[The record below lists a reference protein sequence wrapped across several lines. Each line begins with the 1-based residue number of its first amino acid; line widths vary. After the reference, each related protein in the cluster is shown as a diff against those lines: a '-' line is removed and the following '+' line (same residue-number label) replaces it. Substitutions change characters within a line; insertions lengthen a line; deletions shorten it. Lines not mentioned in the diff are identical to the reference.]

1 MRLPD
6 LLASKWGRMTVFFFL
21 YMTEGIPLGFT
32 ATAVAT
38 EMRRPGLG
46 PAEVGAFVGSLY
58 LPWAFKWIF
67 GPFVDVLSSERLG
80 RRRMWIV
87 LAQVLMVGTL
97 LAALPVSFT
106 TQLRLFTIL
115 ILIHNV
121 FGATQDVAIDA
132 LACSVLKEHERGLA
146 NGLMFGG
153 AYLGQAVG
161 GSGVLFLTGYVS
173 FKATFF
179 FVAAWI
185 LSITILVALPLRER
199 RSASTDEAPRP
210 GERGGARMGE
220 VPAGAG
226 MTRTDTGA
234 VSAPGLP
241 GAESG
246 MTRAGREIAAFVVDS
261 FRAFTGTRAAAV
273 GVLFALLPAGAYA
286 LGLALQSNL
295 AVELG
300 MDNSQIGWL
309 NLWSTIVSA
318 GACIL
323 GGFLSDRFGRR
334 KMLALYT
341 ASMSVPTLY
350 MAAVLQKHG
359 WIMPIDPQA
368 AGRPVAPQALI
379 IAFWA
384 ATLVYSL
391 FNGLMYGTRTALFMD
406 ITTPAVAAT
415 QFTAYMAMLNLVIA
429 YSARWQGVAVERW
442 GYPLTFVADAL
453 FGLVAIALLPLMAPV
468 KASSGPLTGMA
479 VSGPGPP
486 DREPA

>member
-1 MRLPD
+1 MKRPD
-6 LLASKWGRMTVFFFL
+6 LLSTKAGRLAAFFFL

-38 EMRRPGLG
+38 EMRRQGLG

-58 LPWAFKWIF
+58 LPWAFKWVF

-87 LAQVLMVGTL
+87 LAQILMVGSL
-97 LAALPVSFT
+97 LAALPVNFS
-106 TQLRLFTIL
+106 TQLHLFTIL

-132 LACSVLKEHERGLA
+132 LACGVLKEDERGLA

-185 LSITILVALPLRER
+185 LSITIFVALPLREKR
-199 RSASTDEAPRP
+199 APASGA
-210 GERGGARMGE
+210 GEGAAGGGA
-220 VPAGAG
+220 P
-226 MTRTDTGA
+226 
-234 VSAPGLP
+234 LP
-241 GAESG
+241 GAAGGAAGAATTPESG
-246 MTRAGREIAAFVVDS
+246 LLEAGRQIVAFVIDS
-261 FRAFTGTRAAAV
+261 YRAFTGTRAAAV
-273 GVLFALLPAGAYA
+273 AVLFALLPAGAYA

-318 GACIL
+318 GACVL

-341 ASMSVPTLY
+341 AAMSLPTLY
-350 MAAVLQKHG
+350 MAMVLQKNG
-359 WIMPIDPQA
+359 WIMPVDPQ
-368 AGRPVAPQALI
+368 
-379 IAFWA
+379 
-384 ATLVYSL
+384 
-391 FNGLMYGTRTALFMD
+391 
-406 ITTPAVAAT
+406 
-415 QFTAYMAMLNLVIA
+415 
-429 YSARWQGVAVERW
+429 
-442 GYPLTFVADAL
+442 
-453 FGLVAIALLPLMAPV
+453 
-468 KASSGPLTGMA
+468 
-479 VSGPGPP
+479 
-486 DREPA
+486 